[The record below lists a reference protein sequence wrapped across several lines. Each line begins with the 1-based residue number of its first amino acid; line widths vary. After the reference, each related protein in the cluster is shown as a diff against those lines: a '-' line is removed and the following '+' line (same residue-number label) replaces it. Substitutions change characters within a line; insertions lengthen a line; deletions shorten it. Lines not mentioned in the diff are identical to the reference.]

1 LVENKKEEAMSQ
13 DRAKIKYLSS
23 ALPKEKEYDPF
34 IEATLQFERAA
45 TFLDLD
51 PWIYQRL
58 KYPEKELT
66 VHLSI
71 TMDNG
76 RAESFTGF
84 RVQHSTVR
92 GPAKGGIRY
101 SPNASL
107 SECKALAAWM
117 TWKCAVL
124 DLPFGGG
131 KGAII
136 CDPLHMS
143 ENELRKL
150 TKEYTLAIRDLIGPY
165 KDIPAP
171 DMFTNAQTMA
181 WIADAYS
188 QSLGYFEPA
197 VVTGKPLHLWGSQ
210 GRAMATGYGL
220 FFVLQ
225 EACRYLNTEIAGKK
239 AAILGFGNVGSSI
252 AKLIHRAGC
261 QIIAIADIFGGI
273 VNLHGLDPLE
283 VEKYVSRTG
292 TVVGFPETEPVDN
305 ETLISLP
312 VDFLIPAACEGQ
324 INRENA
330 HQVKAK
336 IVLEGANG
344 PTTLEADSL
353 LQEKGVLVVPD
364 ILANAG
370 GVTVSYLE
378 WVQDLQ
384 RYFWSE
390 EEILERTE
398 KKMKKAFAEVLAV
411 AEKHRLPLREAAY
424 ILAVSRV
431 ADSLAALGRA
441 A

>member
-1 LVENKKEEAMSQ
+1 MSQ
-13 DRAKIKYLSS
+13 EAAKIRYITPPI
-23 ALPKEKEYDPF
+23 PKEKEYDPF

-45 TFLDLD
+45 NFLDLD
-51 PWIYQRL
+51 PWVYQRL

-66 VHLSI
+66 VHLVI
-71 TMDNG
+71 TLDNG

-150 TKEYTLAIRDLIGPY
+150 TKEYTLAIRDIIGPY

-188 QSLGYFEPA
+188 QSVGYLEPA
-197 VVTGKPLHLWGSQ
+197 VVTGKPLHLWGSH

-225 EACRYLNTEIAGKK
+225 EACRYLGINMEGQK

-261 QIIAIADIFGGI
+261 QIIAVTDIFGGI
-273 VNLHGLDPLE
+273 LNLRGIDPFELE
-283 VEKYVSRTG
+283 KHVSRTG
-292 TVVGFPETEPVDN
+292 SVVGFPESESIDN

-312 VDFLIPAACEGQ
+312 CDFLIPAACEGQ
-324 INRENA
+324 INRDNA
-330 HQVKAK
+330 GKVKARL
-336 IVLEGANG
+336 VLEGANG
-344 PTTLEADSL
+344 PTTMEADDIL
-353 LQEKGVLVVPD
+353 RDKGVLVVPD

-384 RYFWSE
+384 RYFFSE
-390 EEILERTE
+390 EEILEKTE
-398 KKMKKAFAEVLAV
+398 KKMKKAFADVVAI
-411 AEKHRLPLREAAY
+411 AEKHNLTLREAAY
-424 ILAVSRV
+424 ILAVGRV

>member
-1 LVENKKEEAMSQ
+1 MAKEG
-13 DRAKIKYLSS
+13 AKIQYITPPI
-23 ALPKEKEYDPF
+23 PKEKEYDPF
-34 IEATLQFERAA
+34 MEATLQFERAA
-45 TFLDLD
+45 NFLDLD

-66 VHLSI
+66 VHLVI
-71 TMDNG
+71 TLDNG
-76 RAESFTGF
+76 RVETFTGF

-136 CDPLHMS
+136 CDPLNMS

-150 TKEYTLAIRDLIGPY
+150 TKEYTLAIRDIIGPY

-188 QSLGYFEPA
+188 QSVGYLEPA
-197 VVTGKPLHLWGSQ
+197 VVTGKPLHLWGSH
-210 GRAMATGYGL
+210 GRSMATGYGL

-225 EACRYLNTEIAGKK
+225 EACRYLGINIEGKK

-252 AKLIHRAGC
+252 AKLIYKAGC
-261 QIIAIADIFGGI
+261 QIIAVTDIFGG
-273 VNLHGLDPLE
+273 VLNLHGIDPFELE
-283 VEKYVSRTG
+283 KHVSRTG
-292 TVVGFPETEPVDN
+292 SVVGFPESEPIDN
-305 ETLISLP
+305 DTLISLP
-312 VDFLIPAACEGQ
+312 CDFLIPAACEGQ
-324 INRENA
+324 IHRENA
-330 HQVKAK
+330 DKIKAK

-344 PTTLEADSL
+344 PTTLEADEIL
-353 LQEKGVLVVPD
+353 KDKGVLVVPD

-384 RYFWSE
+384 RYFFSE
-390 EEILERTE
+390 EEILEKTE
-398 KKMKKAFAEVLAV
+398 RKMKKAFADVTAI
-411 AEKHRLPLREAAY
+411 AEKHKLTLREAAY

-431 ADSLAALGRA
+431 AETLAALGRA